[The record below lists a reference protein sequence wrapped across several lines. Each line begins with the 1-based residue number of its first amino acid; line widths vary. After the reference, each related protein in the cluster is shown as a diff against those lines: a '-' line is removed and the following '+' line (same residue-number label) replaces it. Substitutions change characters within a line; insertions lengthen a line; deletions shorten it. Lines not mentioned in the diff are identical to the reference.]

1 MAANPKETIQNK
13 KPGFFQ
19 WFIVIT
25 VPIIFA
31 LIITGIIL
39 SIIGVDVIGKTK
51 ETLNKVPVINE
62 WVQTDEEKTYEHQLE
77 NKENT
82 ISRLEE
88 ELELERSQL
97 ASKDKTIE
105 NLQTEIDNLIAQLEG
120 KETEEQLQSEDQTA
134 QKKVIRSFSE
144 MKPKEAAPI
153 MENMDEQL
161 VNEILQGLDEKTVAR
176 ILAEMEPDLAA
187 SYIKEMAE

>member
-1 MAANPKETIQNK
+1 MAANPKETIQEK

-25 VPIIFA
+25 IPIIFA

-39 SIIGVDVIGKTK
+39 SIIGVDVIGTTK
-51 ETLNKVPVINE
+51 ETLNKVPVVNE
-62 WVQTDEEKTYEHQLE
+62 WVTTDEEKTFEHQLE

-82 ISRLEE
+82 ISRLED
-88 ELELERSQL
+88 ELQIERSQS
-97 ASKDKTIE
+97 ATKDKTIE
-105 NLQTEIDNLIAQLEG
+105 NLQAEIDALVAQLDGIEA
-120 KETEEQLQSEDQTA
+120 EQQIESEDQIA
-134 QKKVIRSFSE
+134 RKKVIRSFSE

-153 MENMDEQL
+153 MEKMDKEL
-161 VNEILQGLDEKTVAR
+161 VNEILKELDERSVAR
-176 ILAEMEPDLAA
+176 ILAEMEPDQAA